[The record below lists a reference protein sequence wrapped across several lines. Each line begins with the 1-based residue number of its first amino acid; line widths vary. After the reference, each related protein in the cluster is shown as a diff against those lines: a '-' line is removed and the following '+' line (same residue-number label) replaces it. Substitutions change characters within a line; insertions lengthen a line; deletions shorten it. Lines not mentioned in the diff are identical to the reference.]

1 MPTKPGQKRV
11 DEAQL
16 AHNPRRS
23 RRSRPASSPD
33 EPAARIPLPTMQAS
47 ARRCRAM
54 RSPEAAAKRKS
65 KRPKRARSLG
75 GRLAAAIRLTRL
87 RASRAAED
95 YFRAR

>member
-1 MPTKPGQKRV
+1 MPTRPGQKRV
-11 DEAQL
+11 DEMQLSPAAQR
-16 AHNPRRS
+16 ARRT
-23 RRSRPASSPD
+23 RPASSPD
-33 EPAARIPLPTMQAS
+33 EALARVSLPTMQAS

-65 KRPKRARSLG
+65 KRPKRSRSLG

>member
-1 MPTKPGQKRV
+1 MPTRPGQKRV
-11 DEAQL
+11 DEMQLSPAAQRT
-16 AHNPRRS
+16 HRT
-23 RRSRPASSPD
+23 RPASSPD
-33 EPAARIPLPTMQAS
+33 EALARVSLPTMQAS

-54 RSPEAAAKRKS
+54 RSPEAAKRKS